1 MPRGTDPTTIA
12 NQSAPGTTWPPA
24 GGAPQ
29 VIVRLPDLRVP
40 QAPTPKKP
48 APATPAAAMPAP
60 TKIVAIDAPHLQP
73 VTPSSLPTEPPAVQL
88 EGPHWGRV
96 PSEPKPHATDWT
108 VPLTNRFTKHPLV
121 AQAFGLA
128 QRRAEILMILVGV
141 MVLQVAIQFAWR
153 MAPKAETEVMP
164 AVAAPTNSAAN
175 QFSETARPPLIETET
190 HSAPR
195 DHETFAPPINSPMAT
210 APATETS
217 QPVNPSFAPTM
228 PPSSPETGTT
238 TEPRDVPPWESWPT
252 QPKAAEPA
260 SNQAA
265 SNSPA
270 KVSDA
275 PMEPTLAPPQSSF
288 SSARPKSVARLKG
301 TISKP
306 PVEPTHEHA
315 RRSLY

>member
-1 MPRGTDPTTIA
+1 MPRGTDPTITA

-29 VIVRLPDLRVP
+29 IIVRLPDLRAP
-40 QAPTPKKP
+40 QAPAPTQSP
-48 APATPAAAMPAP
+48 AKPAP
-60 TKIVAIDAPHLQP
+60 TKIVAIDPPHLQP
-73 VTPSSLPTEPPAVQL
+73 PAPTSLPTEQPAVQL
-88 EGPHWGRV
+88 EGPHWGRA
-96 PSEPKPHATDWT
+96 PSEPKPRAPDWT
-108 VPLTNRFTKHPLV
+108 VQFTKHPLV
-121 AQAFGLA
+121 AQAIGLA
-128 QRRAEILMILVGV
+128 HRRAELLMILVGV

-153 MAPKAETEVMP
+153 MAPKVETEVMP
-164 AVAAPTNSAAN
+164 AVAAPTNSSPMAAN
-175 QFSETARPPLIETET
+175 QISETARSPLIETEAS
-190 HSAPR
+190 SAPR
-195 DHETFAPPINSPMAT
+195 GRESFDSPMDSPIAT

-217 QPVNPSFAPTM
+217 PPVNPSFAPTM
-228 PPSSPETGTT
+228 APSSPETGTT
-238 TEPRDVPPWESWPT
+238 TDPRDVPPWESWPT
-252 QPKAAEPA
+252 QPKSAEPA